1 MSVHIDV
8 NNNPTEEDR
17 LAILEPLK
25 RFNAEQ
31 AGDGKSEKVAMFI
44 RDDQTR
50 KFSVACTHAFFING
64 CSSSCWWCRSKP
76 GARHGLAFD
85 ADG

>member
-50 KFSVACTHAFFING
+50 EILGGLHARILYQWLFID
-64 CSSSCWWCRSKP
+64 KE
-76 GARHGLAFD
+76 
-85 ADG
+85 

>member
-8 NNNPTEEDR
+8 NTNPTEEDR

-50 KFSVACTHAFFING
+50 EVLGGLHARIFMSG
-64 CSSSCWWCRSKP
+64 CSSSCWSCRNKP
-76 GARHGLAFD
+76 VGKAWARV
-85 ADG
+85 